1 MNNTSIFF
9 VMEDVMEQ
17 KKLILIEI
25 EKCRKEMND
34 LSKHLD
40 LSSDEVVSISRQL
53 DKLLN
58 QFEKAR

>member
-1 MNNTSIFF
+1 
-9 VMEDVMEQ
+9 MEQ
-17 KKLILIEI
+17 KMLILVEI

-40 LSSDEVVSISRQL
+40 LSSEEVISISKQL

-58 QFEKAR
+58 QFEKAK

>member
-1 MNNTSIFF
+1 
-9 VMEDVMEQ
+9 MEQ